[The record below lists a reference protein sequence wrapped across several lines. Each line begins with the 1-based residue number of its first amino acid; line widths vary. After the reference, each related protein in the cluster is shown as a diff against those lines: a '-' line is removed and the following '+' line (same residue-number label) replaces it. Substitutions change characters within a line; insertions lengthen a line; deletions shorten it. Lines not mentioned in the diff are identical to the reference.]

1 MRRKEKE
8 ASKVKN
14 DCTCVHVYII
24 CLCGRPILLHSDT
37 SNSGTP
43 EVSEVKCNGDGR
55 LDVTIRIEVCTVC
68 SIQSLVGNPAP
79 WAGGCAREPSTL
91 GRRVC

>member
-1 MRRKEKE
+1 MRRK
-8 ASKVKN
+8 ASKVKH

-24 CLCGRPILLHSDT
+24 CLCGRPILLLSDT

-43 EVSEVKCNGDGR
+43 EVSEIKCNGDGR

-68 SIQSLVGNPAP
+68 SIQSLVGNQAKKSCMKPVV
-79 WAGGCAREPSTL
+79 CSTDSIL
-91 GRRVC
+91 YLLYM